1 MTTLCCTP
9 AVISICHWVHL
20 ERSRGGVSDSFFGFG
35 ASVQVTSNGEGGSD
49 CMPPASFI
57 SRNVE
62 EIDVIYTTQDA
73 DAEKTVDE
81 LAVNQSGAT
90 LTGDSVEAIDQEQAL
105 PQICGID
112 ANSC

>member
-1 MTTLCCTP
+1 
-9 AVISICHWVHL
+9 
-20 ERSRGGVSDSFFGFG
+20 
-35 ASVQVTSNGEGGSD
+35 
-49 CMPPASFI
+49 MPPASFI

-62 EIDVIYTTQDA
+62 ELDTTQDT
-73 DAEKTVDE
+73 DTEKIVDE